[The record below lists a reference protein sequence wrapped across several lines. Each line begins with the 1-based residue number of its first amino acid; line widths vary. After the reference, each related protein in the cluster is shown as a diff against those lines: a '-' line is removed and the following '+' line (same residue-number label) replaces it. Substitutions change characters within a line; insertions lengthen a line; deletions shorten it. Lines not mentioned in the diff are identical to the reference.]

1 MGTNSIRTNDDDDE
15 YGGDDSSSI
24 ASSNFTSSSSSI
36 SSSVAIVSVAVKGN
50 SKSTKRA
57 VRWAINNLMLHC
69 YQFLLVYVMPSI
81 TFIPTPSGK
90 RIPIDEVDANLV
102 ETYRKDMKSKCEEFF
117 LPYKAMSKTRKMD
130 TLVLE
135 DDNPGYALLRHI
147 SESGCNNLVLG
158 SSSNY
163 FTRKLKSQGVP
174 STLMQFVTKTCNI
187 YVVSRNKLIT
197 KLADSSSIAET
208 SARNSMQTISED
220 TECSS
225 TSGEQTY
232 GFHSRTVSE
241 VDSISEA
248 SSNMSSQGWPNGY
261 SYASSSVGFHQG
273 RNHQRIQNFS
283 SKELESPMAGNFDF
297 MASYKDANQTK
308 LQAELEGLQ
317 LELRTTLDMYS
328 RACEDLVHVQK
339 KVQALSSE
347 CAQEARELRAAM
359 EREELWRQTAVEENS
374 KHSVTVKELETAKE
388 MLAKEVYERQR
399 AELSMVAN
407 SSERQELIDALL
419 LGDKRYKRYSRDEIE
434 AATDFFSEAK
444 KIGEGGYGKVY
455 KCSLGH
461 TPVAVKVLQPDESD
475 KTKKEEFL
483 MEVEILSQL
492 RHPNLVLLLG
502 ACPDIGCLV
511 YEYMENGNLEERLF
525 CEEGTPPLPWF
536 IRFRIAYEVAC
547 GLSFLHRSVP
557 EPIIHRDLKPGNILL
572 DRNYM
577 SKIAD
582 VGLAKFVSVIVP
594 DNVTEYR
601 NSSLAGTLS
610 YMDPEYYRTGTL
622 RPKSDVYSF
631 GVIVMQLLT
640 GRDPNGLFA
649 AVENSIKSGSF
660 HDVLDKS
667 ISDWPLAEAEEL
679 ACIALRCCKLRCR
692 DRPDLESSVLPV
704 LEKLSNLATIQLKKG
719 NINTPSYF
727 FCPILQEIMEDP
739 YIAADG
745 FTYEYTAIRACL
757 EKQQVSPVTRLVLQ
771 HSTLTPNRTLR
782 SAIQEWRLHN
792 SIY

>member
-1 MGTNSIRTNDDDDE
+1 MGTNSIRTNDDDDDE
-15 YGGDDSSSI
+15 YGGDDASSI

-36 SSSVAIVSVAVKGN
+36 STNGAIVAVAVKGN
-50 SKSTKRA
+50 SKSSKRA

-117 LPYKAMSKTRKMD
+117 LPYKTMSKTRKMD

-135 DDNPGYALLRHI
+135 DDNPAYALLRHI

-197 KLADSSSIAET
+197 KLSDSSSIAET
-208 SARNSMQTISED
+208 SARHSMQTISED

-248 SSNMSSQGWPNGY
+248 SSDMSSQGWPNGY

-283 SKELESPMAGNFDF
+283 SKELESPLARNFDF
-297 MASYKDANQTK
+297 MASYKDANQVQTK

-328 RACEDLVHVQK
+328 RACEDLIHVQK

-347 CAQEARELRAAM
+347 CAKEARELRAAM
-359 EREELWRQTAVEENS
+359 EREELWRQTAVEENL
-374 KHSVTVKELETAKE
+374 KHLVTVKELETAKE

-399 AELSMVAN
+399 AELSIVAN

-511 YEYMENGNLEERLF
+511 YEYMENGNLDERLF

-536 IRFRIAYEVAC
+536 IRFRIAYE
-547 GLSFLHRSVP
+547 S
-557 EPIIHRDLKPGNILL
+557 
-572 DRNYM
+572 
-577 SKIAD
+577 
-582 VGLAKFVSVIVP
+582 
-594 DNVTEYR
+594 TE
-601 NSSLAGTLS
+601 TLV
-610 YMDPEYYRTGTL
+610 L
-622 RPKSDVYSF
+622 
-631 GVIVMQLLT
+631 QLLT
-640 GRDPNGLFA
+640 GRHPNGLFA

-757 EKQQVSPVTRLVLQ
+757 EKQQVSPVTRLMLQ
-771 HSTLTPNRTLR
+771 HSRLTPNRTLR
-782 SAIQEWRLHN
+782 SAIQEWGLHN

>member
-1 MGTNSIRTNDDDDE
+1 MGSNSIRTNDDDDDE

-36 SSSVAIVSVAVKGN
+36 STNGAIVAVAVKGN

-81 TFIPTPSGK
+81 NFIPTPSGK

-117 LPYKAMSKTRKMD
+117 LPYKTMCKTRKMD

-135 DDNPGYALLRHI
+135 DDNPAYALLRHI

-163 FTRKLKSQGVP
+163 FTRKLKSQGVT

-208 SARNSMQTISED
+208 SARNSMQTITED

-225 TSGEQTY
+225 TSGDQTY

-248 SSNMSSQGWPNGY
+248 SSDMSGY
-261 SYASSSVGFHQG
+261 SFASSSVEFNPG
-273 RNHQRIQNFS
+273 RNRQRIQNFS
-283 SKELESPMAGNFDF
+283 NKELE
-297 MASYKDANQTK
+297 
-308 LQAELEGLQ
+308 LQGLQ

-328 RACEDLVHVQK
+328 RACEDLIHVQK

-347 CAQEARELRAAM
+347 CAQEARELRAAI
-359 EREELWRQTAVEENS
+359 EREEFWRQTAIGENS
-374 KHSVTVKELETAKE
+374 KHLETVKELETAKE
-388 MLAKEVYERQR
+388 LLAKEVYERQR
-399 AELSMVAN
+399 AELNIMTN

-511 YEYMENGNLEERLF
+511 YEYMENGSLDECLF

-547 GLSFLHRSVP
+547 GLSFLHCSVP

-640 GRDPNGLFA
+640 GRHPNGLFA

-679 ACIALRCCKLRCR
+679 ACVALQCCKLRCR

-727 FCPILQEIMEDP
+727 FCPILQEIMENP

-745 FTYEYTAIRACL
+745 FTYEHTAIRAYL
-757 EKQQVSPVTRLVLQ
+757 EKQKASPVTRLMLQ
-771 HSTLTPNRTLR
+771 HSRLTPNRTLR
-782 SAIQEWRLHN
+782 SAIQEWRLRN
-792 SIY
+792 STY

>member
-1 MGTNSIRTNDDDDE
+1 MGTNSFRTNED
-15 YGGDDSSSI
+15 DDSSSI
-24 ASSNFTSSSSSI
+24 ASSNFTSSSSSSFI
-36 SSSVAIVSVAVKGN
+36 YSTGVIVAVAVKGN
-50 SKSTKRA
+50 SKSSKRA
-57 VRWAINNLMLHC
+57 VRWAIDNLMIHSHH
-69 YQFLLVYVMPSI
+69 QFLLIYVMPSI

-90 RIPIDEVDANLV
+90 RIPIDEMDVNVV
-102 ETYRKDMKSKCEEFF
+102 ETYRKDMKSECAEFF
-117 LPYKAMSKTRKMD
+117 LPYKTMSKTRKMN
-130 TLVLE
+130 TLILE
-135 DDNPGYALLRHI
+135 DDNPAYALLRYI

-187 YVVSRNKLIT
+187 YVVSKNKLIT
-197 KLADSSSIAET
+197 KLADCPSIAET
-208 SARNSMQTISED
+208 SERNSMQTITED
-220 TECSS
+220 EVCSS

-248 SSNMSSQGWPNGY
+248 SSDMSSRGWTNGN
-261 SYASSSVGFHQG
+261 SFASSNVEFNLG
-273 RNHQRIQNFS
+273 RNHQMIQNS
-283 SKELESPMAGNFDF
+283 SKEL
-297 MASYKDANQTK
+297 K
-308 LQAELEGLQ
+308 LEELQ
-317 LELRTTLDMYS
+317 LELRTTLYMYG
-328 RACEDLVHVQK
+328 RACEDLIHVQK

-347 CAQEARELRAAM
+347 CAEDARELRAAI
-359 EREELWRQTAVEENS
+359 EREELWGQIAIEENS
-374 KHSVTVKELETAKE
+374 KHLETLKELETAKE
-388 MLAKEVYERQR
+388 LLAKEVYERQT
-399 AELSMVAN
+399 AELNLVTD
-407 SSERQELIDALL
+407 SSERQELIDALI

-455 KCSLGH
+455 RCSLGH
-461 TPVAVKVLQPDESD
+461 TPAAVKVLQPDESD

-502 ACPDIGCLV
+502 ACPDICCLV
-511 YEYMENGNLEERLF
+511 YEYMENGSLDERLF
-525 CEEGTPPLPWF
+525 CHERTPPLPWF
-536 IRFRIAYEVAC
+536 IRFRIAYQVAC

-622 RPKSDVYSF
+622 RPKSDVYAF

-640 GRDPNGLFA
+640 GRHPNGLFA
-649 AVENSIKSGSF
+649 AVENAIESGSF
-660 HDVLDKS
+660 HEVLDKS
-667 ISDWPLAEAEEL
+667 VSDWPLAEAEEL
-679 ACIALRCCKLRCR
+679 ACIALQCCKLRCR
-692 DRPDLESSVLPV
+692 DRPDLESTVLPV
-704 LEKLSNLATIQLKKG
+704 LKKLSDLATIQLEKG
-719 NINTPSYF
+719 NNNTPSYF

-745 FTYEYTAIRACL
+745 FTYEYTAVRACL
-757 EKQQVSPVTRLVLQ
+757 EKQNVSPVTRLMLP
-771 HSTLTPNRTLR
+771 HSRLTPNHTLR
-782 SAIQEWRLHN
+782 SAIQDWRLHN
-792 SIY
+792 SSY